1 MRGFSL
7 KRVVNFFNSVRP
19 LIDKDGEVFLR
30 NLNDDDFEEKIKSI
44 KKGKAVAFNAGEKDF
59 KINLVR
65 NLDSVIE

>member
-44 KKGKAVAFNAGEKDF
+44 KKGKAVAFNTGEKDF